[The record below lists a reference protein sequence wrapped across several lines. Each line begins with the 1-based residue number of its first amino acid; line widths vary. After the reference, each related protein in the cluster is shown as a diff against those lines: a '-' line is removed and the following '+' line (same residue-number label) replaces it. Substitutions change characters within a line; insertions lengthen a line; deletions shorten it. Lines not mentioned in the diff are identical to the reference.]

1 MERWPFYDVTSSNA
15 QPWGK
20 TFSLLLRA
28 ALKKNVP
35 VGRDQIWIL
44 VDLSK
49 LGLVNIYGLV
59 LKLAAVLLLS
69 QSQIVYD
76 PVSGW
81 VRIF

>member
-15 QPWGK
+15 QPWIK

-76 PVSGW
+76 PVSG
-81 VRIF
+81 